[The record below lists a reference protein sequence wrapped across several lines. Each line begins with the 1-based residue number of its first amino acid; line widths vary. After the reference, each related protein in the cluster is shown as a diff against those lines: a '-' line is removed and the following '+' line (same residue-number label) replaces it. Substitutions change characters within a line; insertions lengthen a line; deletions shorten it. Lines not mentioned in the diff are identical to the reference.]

1 DVAKW
6 LKFKSG
12 VNLNWWAGENDYVQ
26 IRSLPGAPAPDVN
39 NDVYQLL
46 VKYHQIVDKLYRD
59 APAHTHV
66 PRKDNPHRDSWGAI
80 RALENNGIA
89 SDATLIYG
97 KTQPQLTDYVNNLL
111 PKLSTLANKLLRL
124 PAAAQSINGT
134 FGMKPGLTSIT
145 SAVGTD

>member
-1 DVAKW
+1 MRTITS
-6 LKFKSG
+6 KF
-12 VNLNWWAGENDYVQ
+12 VH
-26 IRSLPGAPAPDVN
+26 
-39 NDVYQLL
+39 YQAHRRLTLTMTCTSCL

-89 SDATLIYG
+89 SDATLVYG

-124 PAAAQSINGT
+124 PAAARSISGT

-145 SAVGTD
+145 SAVGTDESGSRCTIHG